1 MPHKLENMLANAE
14 VSVEFEDEREEAL
27 IRLAVQGKDVHE
39 FLESTVGRFV
49 IGAARQDQVDI
60 ENKLTSLKP
69 NTPWRRRK
77 IVELQQEYEAIGL
90 AIQWLTEA
98 VRIGMAVRFAPRVRD
113 DGVVEFV
120 YNPAA

>member
-14 VSVEFEDEREEAL
+14 VPVEFEDEREEAL
-27 IRLAVQGKDVHE
+27 IRMAVQGKDVHE
-39 FLESTVGRFV
+39 WLSGTVGKFV

-60 ENKLTSLKP
+60 EEKLTSLKP

-77 IVELQQEYEAIGL
+77 IVELQQEYAAIGL

-98 VRIGMAVRFAPRVRD
+98 VRIGMSAERDLEAPI
-113 DGVVEFV
+113 E
-120 YNPAA
+120 

>member
-27 IRLAVQGKDVHE
+27 IRMAVQGKDVHE
-39 FLESTVGRFV
+39 WLRGAVGKFV

-60 ENKLTSLKP
+60 EEKLTSLKP

-77 IVELQQEYEAIGL
+77 IAELQQEYAAIGL

-98 VRIGMAVRFAPRVRD
+98 VRIGMSAERDLEAPI
-113 DGVVEFV
+113 E
-120 YNPAA
+120 

>member
-27 IRLAVQGKDVHE
+27 IRMAVQGKDVHE
-39 FLESTVGRFV
+39 FLEGTVGRFV

-60 ENKLTSLKP
+60 EEQLTSLKP

-77 IVELQQEYEAIGL
+77 IVELQQRYEAIGL

-98 VRIGMAVRFAPRVRD
+98 VRIGMSAERDLEAPS
-113 DGVVEFV
+113 E
-120 YNPAA
+120 